1 MADEGVPKQ
10 KNLLWRFFKS
20 LKLTLSL
27 LLILAVAS
35 VLGTLIP
42 QQEGA
47 METARDL
54 GPGLWKLLSALQLFD
69 MYHSVWFRIIL
80 GLLAANLLVCSLD
93 RFPSAWK
100 LFRLP
105 VRPDRTRL
113 FEKIPPN
120 RLVSVRGTRKETT
133 ERIEGILKHHYKGV
147 RTKGT
152 DNGDFLYA
160 EKGRYSHFGVYIVHL
175 SVLLILAGGLIGS
188 FFGFEAY
195 VTIPEGAAAD
205 RVTLRRS
212 RDTKLLP
219 FAVACDKFTID
230 YYENGTPKE
239 YRSDLKFFQGDGI
252 VREGQLRVNHPIT
265 HEGITFYQSSYGQ
278 TPTVHLSVSRSGTA
292 TEVTPYAVHRGHPV
306 FLPGKEG
313 VFRLLEAH
321 DNFQGA
327 LGPAAL
333 LSIRSNDGKERQMWI
348 FQNPENLKKLFP
360 EKMLQS
366 PKLNPASFEPY
377 TFLLDRI
384 ENRYYSV
391 LQVSRDPGVPLVWA
405 GFCLIMLGLFMT
417 FFFPHKRIWVRVYEA
432 EEETKVAVAGK
443 TAKNPLGMEREL
455 DQFAERLSRQSRS
468 VQDS

>member
-1 MADEGVPKQ
+1 MTDESAPKS
-10 KNLLWRFFKS
+10 KNLFWRFFKS

-27 LLILAVAS
+27 LLILAVTS

-47 METARDL
+47 MEMARNL
-54 GPGLWKLLSALQLFD
+54 GPGLWRLLSALQLFD

-80 GLLAANLLVCSLD
+80 GLLAVNLVVCSLD

-100 LFRLP
+100 LFRLAAK
-105 VRPDRTRL
+105 PDRSKL

-120 RLVSVRGTRKETT
+120 RLVSVKGTRKEIT

-152 DNGDFLYA
+152 GNGDFLYG

-205 RVTLRRS
+205 RVTLRKS
-212 RDTKLLP
+212 RDIKPLP
-219 FAVACDKFTID
+219 FAIACDKFTID
-230 YYENGTPKE
+230 YYENGAPKE
-239 YRSDLKFFQGDGI
+239 YRSDLKFFQGDRM
-252 VREGQLRVNHPIT
+252 VQEGQLKVNHPIT
-265 HEGITFYQSSYGQ
+265 HGGITFYQSSYGQ
-278 TPTVHLSVSRSGTA
+278 TPTAHLRVSRTGSA
-292 TEVTPYAVHRGHPV
+292 TEETSYEVHRGHPLP
-306 FLPGKEG
+306 LPGKEG
-313 VFRLLEAH
+313 EFTLLDAH
-321 DNFQGA
+321 ENLQGN
-327 LGPAAL
+327 LGPAVL
-333 LSIRSNDGKERQMWI
+333 LSIHSNDGKERQIWI
-348 FQNPENLKKLFP
+348 FQNPENLKKRFP

-366 PKLNPASFEPY
+366 PKLNPASFQPY

-384 ENRYYSV
+384 DSKYYTV

-405 GFCLIMLGLFMT
+405 GFCTIMLGLFMT
-417 FFFPHKRIWVRVYEA
+417 FFLPHKGIWVRVYEA
-432 EEETKVAVAGK
+432 KEETQIAVAGR
-443 TAKNPLGMEREL
+443 TAKNPLAMEREL
-455 DQFAERLSRQSRS
+455 DRFAEGLGRQLRS
-468 VQDS
+468 SPSH